1 MLTFATLKCQ
11 AIILM
16 KHIIL
21 ALALALISS
30 QALPAQ
36 PVIGNG
42 TFPQVGD
49 SLRTATDNLPS
60 GIDLESEGSSQ
71 SWDFTMLQSAFI
83 NTTPILTVQQA
94 EGYFGFPGADYAV
107 IGENANFFYR
117 TTAGQVELLGFF
129 GQDPA
134 GLGIEGLFRY
144 EPPLIERRAPLQ
156 YQDVNTSSTNI
167 SFAFSADDLP
177 AQITDALPISP
188 DSIRIRLNAAR
199 TEEADAWGTLTIPGG
214 IYDVL
219 REKRTEE
226 QQIRLDAKIGFFSW
240 FDITDIVLELLQL
253 EALEPRTAISYRFM
267 SNESVEPIAEVQTQ
281 NEGATVTSISYK
293 AGTISS
299 LRPVETALPGV
310 YAYPNPAIVNVRFEF
325 ANLPADNYTLSIFN
339 ILGVKEWSRQYY
351 VDGKRTEKVDISALR
366 KGTYFYSIAD
376 SRGKTLVTK
385 RLIVVRP

>member
-1 MLTFATLKCQ
+1 
-11 AIILM
+11 M
-16 KHIIL
+16 KHTIL
-21 ALALALISS
+21 LFLCSVMGYTALI
-30 QALPAQ
+30 AQ

-49 SLRTATDNLPS
+49 SLRTSTDNLPS
-60 GIDLESEGSSQ
+60 GIDLEDADADQ
-71 SWDFTMLQSAFI
+71 SWDFTTLQSAFV
-83 NTTPILTVQQA
+83 NTTPVVTVQQA
-94 EGYFGFPGADYAV
+94 DGYFGFPGADYAI
-107 IGENANFFYR
+107 IGDNANFFYR
-117 TTAGQVELLGFF
+117 TTSGKVELLGFF

-134 GLGIEGLFRY
+134 GLGIEGIFTY
-144 EPPLIERRAPLQ
+144 DPPLIERRAPLE

-177 AQITDALPISP
+177 AQITDLLPISP
-188 DSIRIRLNAAR
+188 DSIRIRLNSER

-219 REKRTEE
+219 REKRTEA
-226 QQIRLDAKIGFFSW
+226 QQIRLDAKIGFFNW

-253 EALEPRTAISYRFM
+253 DALEPQTNISYRYF
-267 SNESVEPIAEVQTQ
+267 SNEAMEPIAEVQTQ
-281 NEGATVTSISYK
+281 NDGALVTNVTYK

-299 LRPVETALPGV
+299 LPPVETALPGV

-325 ANLPADNYTLSIFN
+325 ANLPAGNYTVSIFN
-339 ILGVKEWSRQYY
+339 ILGVREWSRQYY
-351 VDGKRTEKVDISALR
+351 VDGSHTEKVDISSLR